1 LQPELIVRAHAMN
14 TDVLKSLLTTA
25 IAASTLALTAC
36 GGDSGS
42 GSSNPTDNSG
52 NNPGDNNQGGDP
64 VTLTDTSWSAGQDRI
79 LGLSYGGT
87 KDTPVISLLKGK
99 PVSAQDGDEF
109 SFQSVTYPQT
119 SFSEIRNIDNL
130 NDRQDYQ
137 AFDIIS
143 ANGKDYVIACQ
154 DGNNSTGYEQ
164 PTKLHIWESTVPTEV
179 ATLQLRDINSSFV
192 MRGCNSL
199 DAHFTQGSS
208 SAMAAQIYV
217 AGYSE
222 PVSAGF
228 GGDRLVKVEIMVDT
242 TTTIDNEAIS
252 LSSGGKE
259 AAAQNVYQANAQDSL
274 DAVAAYGNNV
284 YLFAYEDNDA
294 YNTLYY
300 MNAATVSP
308 TPVVVS
314 QSVNDVFAEVAQQM
328 TVKDMALVRGVNN
341 HDLIYL
347 VSDSDAPGIAVA
359 GYRPFVNVPPRTLT
373 TTSDTLAQRCSD
385 AITANPANGYGQ
397 KMWCYDST
405 DAGKIIELQAP
416 VYP

>member
-1 LQPELIVRAHAMN
+1 MQPELIVRAHAMN

-36 GGDSGS
+36 GGGSGS
-42 GSSNPTDNSG
+42 GGSNPADNSG
-52 NNPGDNNQGGDP
+52 NNPGDNNQDGNP

-109 SFQSVTYPQT
+109 SFQSLTYPQT

-137 AFDIIS
+137 EFDIIT

-164 PTKLHIWESTVPTEV
+164 PTKLHIWESTTPTEV

-222 PVSAGF
+222 PVSGGF

-300 MNAATVSP
+300 MNAATASP

-314 QSVNDVFAEVAQQM
+314 QSVNDVFVGVAQQM
-328 TVKDMALVRGVNN
+328 NVKDMTLVQGVTN

-405 DAGKIIELQAP
+405 EAGKVIELPAP

>member
-1 LQPELIVRAHAMN
+1 MHFESKTLFASLI
-14 TDVLKSLLTTA
+14 
-25 IAASTLALTAC
+25 IASTLGLTAC
-36 GGDSGS
+36 GGGS
-42 GSSNPTDNSG
+42 GGSSPQQQPGDTTG
-52 NNPGDNNQGGDP
+52 GDNNDNTNTDGDSP
-64 VTLTDTSWSAGQDRI
+64 VVLQDSSWSAGQDRI

-87 KDTPVISLLKGK
+87 KDIPVISLLKGK
-99 PVSAQDGDEF
+99 PVDAQDGDEF
-109 SFQSVTYPQT
+109 SFQSLTYPQT

-137 AFDIIS
+137 EFDIIT

-154 DGNNSTGYEQ
+154 DGNNSIGYAQ
-164 PTKLHIWESTVPTEV
+164 PTKLHIWESTAPTEV
-179 ATLQLRDINSSFV
+179 ATLQLRDINNSFV

-208 SAMAAQIYV
+208 SAMAAQIYL

-222 PVSAGF
+222 PVSGGF
-228 GGDRLVKVEIMVDT
+228 GGDRLVKVEIVVDT

-259 AAAQNVYQANAQDSL
+259 AAAQSVYQANAQDSL

-300 MNAATVSP
+300 FNAATASP

-314 QSVNDVFAEVAQQM
+314 QSVNDVFVGVAQQM
-328 TVKDMALVRGVNN
+328 NVKDMTLVQGVTN

-359 GYRPFVNVPPRTLT
+359 GYRPFVDVPARTLT

-405 DAGKIIELQAP
+405 EAGKIIELPAP

>member
-1 LQPELIVRAHAMN
+1 MHFESKTLFASLI
-14 TDVLKSLLTTA
+14 
-25 IAASTLALTAC
+25 IASTLGLTAC
-36 GGDSGS
+36 GGGS
-42 GSSNPTDNSG
+42 GGSSPQQQPGDTTG
-52 NNPGDNNQGGDP
+52 GDNNDNTNTDGDSP
-64 VTLTDTSWSAGQDRI
+64 VALQDSSWSAGQDRI

-99 PVSAQDGDEF
+99 PVDAQDGDEF
-109 SFQSVTYPQT
+109 SFQSLTYPQT

-137 AFDIIS
+137 EFDIIT

-154 DGNNSTGYEQ
+154 DGNNSVGYAQ
-164 PTKLHIWESTVPTEV
+164 PTKLHIWESTTPTEV
-179 ATLQLRDINSSFV
+179 ATLQLRDISNSFV

-208 SAMAAQIYV
+208 NAMAAQIYV

-222 PVSAGF
+222 PVSGGF
-228 GGDRLVKVEIMVDT
+228 SGDRLVKVEIVVDT

-300 MNAATVSP
+300 FNAATASP

-314 QSVNDVFAEVAQQM
+314 QSVNDVFVGVAQQM
-328 TVKDMALVRGVNN
+328 NVKDMTLVQGVTN

-359 GYRPFVNVPPRTLT
+359 GYRPFVDVPARTLT

-405 DAGKIIELQAP
+405 EAGKIIELPAP

>member
-1 LQPELIVRAHAMN
+1 MQPELIVRAHAMN

-109 SFQSVTYPQT
+109 SFQSLTYPQT

-130 NDRQDYQ
+130 NDSQDYQ
-137 AFDIIS
+137 KFDIIS

-314 QSVNDVFAEVAQQM
+314 QSVNDVFAGVAQPM
-328 TVKDMALVRGVNN
+328 AVKDMTLVQGVNN

-359 GYRPFVNVPPRTLT
+359 GYRPFVNVPARTLT

>member
-1 LQPELIVRAHAMN
+1 MN

-25 IAASTLALTAC
+25 IAASTLVLTAC

-42 GSSNPTDNSG
+42 GGSNPADNSG
-52 NNPGDNNQGGDP
+52 NNPGDNNQDGNP

-109 SFQSVTYPQT
+109 SFQSLTYPQT

-137 AFDIIS
+137 EFDIIT

-164 PTKLHIWESTVPTEV
+164 PTKLHIWESTTPTEV

-222 PVSAGF
+222 PVSGGF

-300 MNAATVSP
+300 MNAATASP

-314 QSVNDVFAEVAQQM
+314 QSVNDVFVGVAQQM
-328 TVKDMALVRGVNN
+328 NVKDMTLVQGVTN

-405 DAGKIIELQAP
+405 EAGKVIELPAP

>member
-1 LQPELIVRAHAMN
+1 LQPELIVRAHTMN

-25 IAASTLALTAC
+25 IAASTLTLTAC

-42 GSSNPTDNSG
+42 GGGSPADNSG
-52 NNPGDNNQGGDP
+52 NNPGDNNQGGNP
-64 VTLTDTSWSAGQDRI
+64 VTLTDTGWSAGQDRI

-99 PVSAQDGDEF
+99 PVSTQDGDEF
-109 SFQSVTYPQT
+109 SFQSLTYPQT

-137 AFDIIS
+137 EFDIIT

-164 PTKLHIWESTVPTEV
+164 PTKLHIWESTTPDDVESMLL
-179 ATLQLRDINSSFV
+179 ADINNFFV
-192 MRGCNSL
+192 VRGCNGL

-208 SAMAAQIYV
+208 TAMTAEVYV
-217 AGYSE
+217 VGYSE
-222 PVSAGF
+222 PVSSGIS
-228 GGDRLVKVEIMVDT
+228 GDRLVKVTLEFDT
-242 TTTIDNEAIS
+242 TKTIDQGAVSVSAGTER
-252 LSSGGKE
+252 
-259 AAAQNVYQANAQDSL
+259 AAAESLYQAGPNDSI
-274 DAVAAYGNNV
+274 DAVAAYGNN
-284 YLFAYEDNDA
+284 AYIFTYQDDDA

-300 MNAATVSP
+300 INTAPENP

-314 QSVNDVFAEVAQQM
+314 QSVNDVFVGVAQPM
-328 TVKDMALVRGVNN
+328 SVKDMTLVQGVNN

-359 GYRPFVNVPPRTLT
+359 GYRPFVNVPARTLT

-416 VYP
+416 IYP

>member
-87 KDTPVISLLKGK
+87 KDTPIISLLKGK

-109 SFQSVTYPQT
+109 SFQSLTYPQT

-130 NDRQDYQ
+130 NDSQDYQ
-137 AFDIIS
+137 KFDIIS

>member
-1 LQPELIVRAHAMN
+1 MKNKII
-14 TDVLKSLLTTA
+14 KFLLTPILTTSV
-25 IAASTLALTAC
+25 IAVTGC
-36 GGDSGS
+36 GGSTGS
-42 GSSNPTDNSG
+42 PSSEQQGNSNDPSSSPT
-52 NNPGDNNQGGDP
+52 
-64 VTLTDTSWSAGQDRI
+64 LLEDTSWSAGQDRI

-87 KDTPVISLLKGK
+87 NDIPVISMLKGK
-99 PVSAQDGDEF
+99 PVDSQDGDEF
-109 SFQSVTYPQT
+109 SFQSVSYPQT
-119 SFSEIRNIDNL
+119 SFSEIHKIDNL
-130 NDRQDYQ
+130 NDRQHYQ
-137 AFDIIS
+137 EFDVIS

-154 DGNNSTGYEQ
+154 DGNNSVGYAQ
-164 PTKLHIWESTVPTEV
+164 PTKLHIWESTTPTEV
-179 ATLQLRDINSSFV
+179 AALQLRDINNSFV

-208 SAMAAQIYV
+208 NAMAAQIYV

-222 PVSAGF
+222 PVSGGF
-228 GGDRLVKVEIMVDT
+228 GGDRLVKVEIVVDT

-300 MNAATVSP
+300 FNAATASP
-308 TPVVVS
+308 TPAVVS
-314 QSVNDVFAEVAQQM
+314 QSVNDVFVGVAQQI
-328 TVKDMALVRGVNN
+328 TVKDMTLVQGINN

-359 GYRPFVNVPPRTLT
+359 GYRPFVNVPAQILAK
-373 TTSDTLAQRCSD
+373 TSDTLAQRCSD

-397 KMWCYDST
+397 KMWCYDAT
-405 DAGKIIELQAP
+405 EAGKVLELAAP

>member
-1 LQPELIVRAHAMN
+1 MHFESKTLFASLI
-14 TDVLKSLLTTA
+14 
-25 IAASTLALTAC
+25 IASTLGLAAC
-36 GGDSGS
+36 GGGS
-42 GSSNPTDNSG
+42 GSSSTQQQPGDTTD
-52 NNPGDNNQGGDP
+52 GDNNGNSNTDGDSP
-64 VTLTDTSWSAGQDRI
+64 IVLQDSSWSAGQDRI
-79 LGLSYGGT
+79 LGLTYGGT

-99 PVSAQDGDEF
+99 PVSTQDGDEF

-137 AFDIIS
+137 EFDIIT

-154 DGNNSTGYEQ
+154 DGNNSVGYAQ
-164 PTKLHIWESTVPTEV
+164 PTKLHIWESTTPTEV
-179 ATLQLRDINSSFV
+179 ATLQLRDINNSFV

-228 GGDRLVKVEIMVDT
+228 GGDRLVKIEIVVDT

-300 MNAATVSP
+300 FNDAIASP
-308 TPVVVS
+308 TPTVVS
-314 QSVNDVFAEVAQQM
+314 QSVNDVFVGVAQPM
-328 TVKDMALVRGVNN
+328 SVKDMALVQGVTN

-359 GYRPFVNVPPRTLT
+359 AYRPFVDVPARTLT
-373 TTSDTLAQRCSD
+373 KTSDSLAQRCSD

-405 DAGKIIELQAP
+405 EAGKVIELPAP

>member
-1 LQPELIVRAHAMN
+1 MN

-25 IAASTLALTAC
+25 IAASTLTLTAC

-42 GSSNPTDNSG
+42 GGS
-52 NNPGDNNQGGDP
+52 NQGEDP

-99 PVSAQDGDEF
+99 PVSDQDGDEF

-119 SFSEIRNIDNL
+119 SFDEIRNIDNL

-137 AFDIIS
+137 EFDIIT

-154 DGNNSTGYEQ
+154 DGNSSTGNKQ
-164 PTKLHIWESTVPTEV
+164 PTKLHIWESNTPDEV
-179 ATLQLRDINSSFV
+179 KSIALADINNFFV
-192 MRGCNSL
+192 VRDCKGL
-199 DAHFTQGSS
+199 DAHFTGGPST
-208 SAMAAQIYV
+208 ATAAQVYV
-217 AGYSE
+217 TGYSE
-222 PVSAGF
+222 PVRSGYSH
-228 GGDRLVKVEIMVDT
+228 DRLVKVTLEFDT
-242 TTTIDNEAIS
+242 TKTIDEGAVS
-252 LSSGGKE
+252 LTAGTES
-259 AAAQNVYQANAQDSL
+259 AAAESMYRAGPSDSI
-274 DAVAAYGNNV
+274 DAVAAYGDN
-284 YLFAYEDNDA
+284 AYIFTYQYERD

-300 MNAATVSP
+300 INTAVENPA
-308 TPVVVS
+308 PVVVS
-314 QSVNDVFAEVAQQM
+314 QSVNNVFEGVAEPMV
-328 TVKDMALVRGVNN
+328 VKDMTLVRGVNN

-347 VSDSDAPGIAVA
+347 VSYSGAPGIAVA
-359 GYRPFVNVPPRTLT
+359 GYRPFVNVPAHPLK

-405 DAGKIIELQAP
+405 DAGNIIELPAP

>member
-1 LQPELIVRAHAMN
+1 MQPELIVRAHAMN

-109 SFQSVTYPQT
+109 SFQSLTYPQT

-130 NDRQDYQ
+130 NDSQDYQ
-137 AFDIIS
+137 KFDIIS

>member
-1 LQPELIVRAHAMN
+1 MHFESKTLLASLI
-14 TDVLKSLLTTA
+14 
-25 IAASTLALTAC
+25 IASTLGLTAC
-36 GGDSGS
+36 GGGS
-42 GSSNPTDNSG
+42 GGSSPQQQPGDTTG
-52 NNPGDNNQGGDP
+52 GDNNDNTNTDGDSP
-64 VTLTDTSWSAGQDRI
+64 VALQDSNWSAGQDRI

-99 PVSAQDGDEF
+99 PVDAQDGDEF
-109 SFQSVTYPQT
+109 SFQSLTYPQT

-137 AFDIIS
+137 EFDIIT

-154 DGNNSTGYEQ
+154 DGNNSVGYAQ
-164 PTKLHIWESTVPTEV
+164 PTKLHIWESTTPTEV
-179 ATLQLRDINSSFV
+179 ATLQLRDISNSFV

-199 DAHFTQGSS
+199 DAHFTQDSS
-208 SAMAAQIYV
+208 NAMAAQIYV

-222 PVSAGF
+222 PVSGGF
-228 GGDRLVKVEIMVDT
+228 GGDRLVKVEIVVDT
-242 TTTIDNEAIS
+242 TTTIDNEAIT

-300 MNAATVSP
+300 FNAATASP

-314 QSVNDVFAEVAQQM
+314 QSVNDVFVGVAQQM
-328 TVKDMALVRGVNN
+328 NVKDMTLVQGVTN

-359 GYRPFVNVPPRTLT
+359 GYRPFVDVPARTLT

-405 DAGKIIELQAP
+405 EAGKIIELPAP

>member
-1 LQPELIVRAHAMN
+1 MN

-42 GSSNPTDNSG
+42 GGSNPTDNSG
-52 NNPGDNNQGGDP
+52 NNPGDSNQDGNP

-109 SFQSVTYPQT
+109 SLQSLTYPQT

-137 AFDIIS
+137 EFDIIT

-164 PTKLHIWESTVPTEV
+164 PTKLHIWESTTPTEV

-222 PVSAGF
+222 PVSGGF

-259 AAAQNVYQANAQDSL
+259 TAAQNVYQANAQDSL

-300 MNAATVSP
+300 MNAATASP

-314 QSVNDVFAEVAQQM
+314 QSVNDVFVGVAQQM
-328 TVKDMALVRGVNN
+328 TVKDMTLVQGVTN

-405 DAGKIIELQAP
+405 EAGKVIELPAP